1 MQDTIWRPLAIL
13 ACLAAIGVTV
23 LPLAACSS
31 GYDGPI
37 TNEAPHDDIQGPPL
51 LNNGFAP

>member
-1 MQDTIWRPLAIL
+1 MQDTARRLLVVA
-13 ACLAAIGVTV
+13 ACLAALGVPV
-23 LPLAACSS
+23 LALSGCAS

-37 TNEAPHDDIQGPPL
+37 TNEAPHDDTQGPPL

>member
-1 MQDTIWRPLAIL
+1 MQNIIRRPLAIL
-13 ACLAAIGVTV
+13 ACLAALGAAA

-37 TNEAPHDDIQGPPL
+37 TNEAPHDDSQGPPL
-51 LNNGFAP
+51 LTNGFAP